1 MDTSDALQLRIRAA
15 TEKDVLLG
23 LFFDSSMENLQRQL
37 GPTEAEAVRKEV
49 FGSRNVVSFFRYPVA
64 DLLKLVDLGVKRNK
78 TSSRGHHD
86 SIVEFG
92 RAAVNYFFDSQAG
105 KMMSFLSGDEP
116 HRLMASSPAAYKA
129 VTSFGERSYERV
141 GPRSGRLICH
151 GELLGPAWM
160 QGVVEQALLKAA
172 KVNARVRVEVKNP
185 SGTDFIAH
193 VEW

>member
-23 LFFDSSMENLQRQL
+23 MFFDSSLENLQRQL
-37 GPTEAEAVRKEV
+37 GPTEANAVRREV
-49 FGSRNVVSFFRYPVA
+49 FGARSIVSFFRYPVA
-64 DLLKLVDLGVKRNK
+64 ELLELADLGVKRDK
-78 TSSRGHHD
+78 TSSRGYHE
-86 SIVEFG
+86 SIAGFG

-129 VTSFGERSYERV
+129 VTAFGERTYERV

-160 QGVVEQALLKAA
+160 RGVVEQALLKAA
-172 KVNARVRVEVKNP
+172 KVSARVRMEVKNP

>member
-37 GPTEAEAVRKEV
+37 GPTEAEAVRREI
-49 FGSRNVVSFFRYPVA
+49 FGSRNIVSFFRYPVA

-78 TSSRGHHD
+78 TNPRGYHD
-86 SIVEFG
+86 SILEFG

-116 HRLMASSPAAYKA
+116 HRLMANSPSAYKA
-129 VTSFGERSYERV
+129 VTAFGERAYERV
-141 GPRSGRLICH
+141 GPRSGRLSCQ
-151 GELLGPAWM
+151 GELLGPAWT

-172 KVNARVRVEVKNP
+172 KVSARVRMEVKNP
-185 SGTDFIAH
+185 SGSDFIAH

>member
-37 GPTEAEAVRKEV
+37 GPTEAEALRKEV
-49 FGSRNVVSFFRYPVA
+49 FGSRSVVSFFRYPVV
-64 DLLKLVDLGVKRNK
+64 DLLKLVDLGIKRNK
-78 TSSRGHHD
+78 TNPRVYHD
-86 SIVEFG
+86 SIQDFG

-129 VTSFGERSYERV
+129 VAAFGERSYERV

-151 GELLGPAWM
+151 NEFLGPAWT

-185 SGTDFIAH
+185 SGSDFIVH

>member
-37 GPTEAEAVRKEV
+37 GPAEAEALRKEV
-49 FGSRNVVSFFRYPVA
+49 FGSRGVVSFFRYPVI

-78 TSSRGHHD
+78 TSPRSYND
-86 SIVEFG
+86 SILEFG

-129 VTSFGERSYERV
+129 VAAFGERSYERV
-141 GPRSGRLICH
+141 SPRSGRLICH
-151 GELLGPAWM
+151 GEFLGPAWT

-172 KVNARVRVEVKNP
+172 KVTARVRVEVKNP
-185 SGTDFIAH
+185 SGSDFIVH

>member
-1 MDTSDALQLRIRAA
+1 MDTSEALRLRIQSA
-15 TEKDVLLG
+15 TDKDVLLG
-23 LFFDSSMENLQRQL
+23 MFFDSSMANLQRQL
-37 GPTEAEAVRKEV
+37 GPTEAETVRRDV
-49 FGSRNVVSFFRYPVA
+49 FGSRSIVSFFRYPVA
-64 DLLKLVDLGVKRNK
+64 DLLTLADAGIKRNK
-78 TSSRGHHD
+78 TSARSYHD
-86 SIVEFG
+86 AISEFG

-141 GPRSGRLICH
+141 SPRSGRFICH
-151 GELLGPAWM
+151 GELLGPSWM

-172 KVNARVRVEVKNP
+172 KVTARVRMEVKNP
-185 SGTDFIAH
+185 SASDFIAH

>member
-37 GPTEAEAVRKEV
+37 GPTEAEALRKEV
-49 FGSRNVVSFFRYPVA
+49 FGSRSVVSFFRYPVI
-64 DLLKLVDLGVKRNK
+64 DLLKLVDLGIKRNK
-78 TSSRGHHD
+78 TNPRSYHD
-86 SIVEFG
+86 SILEFG

-129 VTSFGERSYERV
+129 VAAFGERSYERV
-141 GPRSGRLICH
+141 SPRSGRLICH
-151 GELLGPAWM
+151 GELLGSAWT

-185 SGTDFIAH
+185 SGSDFIVH

>member
-1 MDTSDALQLRIRAA
+1 MDTSEALQLRIRAA

-23 LFFDSSMENLQRQL
+23 MFFDSSMENLQRQL
-37 GPTEAEAVRKEV
+37 GHTEAEAIRKEV
-49 FGSRNVVSFFRYPVA
+49 FGSRNIVSFFRYPVA
-64 DLLKLVDLGVKRNK
+64 DLLKLADLGVKRSK
-78 TSSRGHHD
+78 SSSRSYNE
-86 SIVEFG
+86 SIAEFG

-129 VTSFGERSYERV
+129 VTAFGERSYERV
-141 GPRSGRLICH
+141 SPRSGRLICH
-151 GELLGPAWM
+151 GELLGAAWT

-172 KVNARVRVEVKNP
+172 KVTARVRMEVKNP
-185 SGTDFIAH
+185 SASDFIAH

>member
-1 MDTSDALQLRIRAA
+1 MDTSEALQLRIRAA

-23 LFFDSSMENLQRQL
+23 MFFDSSMENLQRQL
-37 GPTEAEAVRKEV
+37 GHTEAEAIRKEV
-49 FGSRNVVSFFRYPVA
+49 FGSRSIVSFFRYPAA
-64 DLLKLVDLGVKRNK
+64 DLLKLADLGVKRTK
-78 TSSRGHHD
+78 SPSRGYHE
-86 SIVEFG
+86 SIAEFG

-141 GPRSGRLICH
+141 SPRSGRLICH
-151 GELLGPAWM
+151 GELLGAAWT

-172 KVNARVRVEVKNP
+172 KVTARVRMEVKNP
-185 SGTDFIAH
+185 SASDFIAH

>member
-1 MDTSDALQLRIRAA
+1 MDSSDALQLRIRAA

-23 LFFDSSMENLQRQL
+23 MFFDSSIENLQRQL
-37 GPTEAEAVRKEV
+37 GPTEAETVRRDV
-49 FGSRNVVSFFRYPVA
+49 FGSRSIVSFFRYPVA

-78 TSSRGHHD
+78 TSARSYDD
-86 SIVEFG
+86 SIAEFG

-129 VTSFGERSYERV
+129 VSAFGERAYERV
-141 GPRSGRLICH
+141 GPRSGKLICQ
-151 GELLGPAWM
+151 GEFLGPAWT

-172 KVNARVRVEVKNP
+172 KVHARVRVEVKNP
-185 SGTDFIAH
+185 SGSDFIVH